1 MELIADGLLIATA
14 MTAGLYCLVLS
25 RRLRRLTDSGASIG
39 PQIEALD
46 RALGETRAALAETR
60 KGVSELRGSTKAAI
74 AQLARETAR
83 GGEMAELIERGVG
96 EAKATMQRLY
106 EAADRIEAYENR
118 PAKANHA
125 GEGDP
130 DGPPPDGPS
139 DAGAGEAAPVTEVQ
153 PGVGDRP
160 PIDRTGDSAEPA
172 GLSGE
177 ADSAAGLEVA
187 LPEGRLVEPEVAEAA
202 SAAPAEIASERTGSV
217 LKAERVML

>member
-130 DGPPPDGPS
+130 DGPPDGPS
-139 DAGAGEAAPVTEVQ
+139 DAGAREDAPVTEAQ

-160 PIDRTGDSAEPA
+160 PIDRTDDSAEPA

-177 ADSAAGLEVA
+177 ADSAAGLKVA
-187 LPEGRLVEPEVAEAA
+187 LPEGRLVEPEAAEAA
-202 SAAPAEIASERTGSV
+202 SAASAEIASERTGSV

>member
-83 GGEMAELIERGVG
+83 GGEMAELI
-96 EAKATMQRLY
+96 
-106 EAADRIEAYENR
+106 
-118 PAKANHA
+118 
-125 GEGDP
+125 
-130 DGPPPDGPS
+130 
-139 DAGAGEAAPVTEVQ
+139 
-153 PGVGDRP
+153 
-160 PIDRTGDSAEPA
+160 
-172 GLSGE
+172 
-177 ADSAAGLEVA
+177 
-187 LPEGRLVEPEVAEAA
+187 
-202 SAAPAEIASERTGSV
+202 
-217 LKAERVML
+217 